1 MVVLVNDRLSPF
13 QRSRVMSRIRGK
25 NTAPEMLVRG
35 MVRGMGFGY
44 RLHRRDLPGSPDLVF
59 AGRKKVIFVHGCFWH
74 QHACA
79 RGKRPSSNRRFWNSK
94 LDANVQRDKR
104 NIAALKDDNWQV
116 LVVWECET
124 KDRTKLS
131 ERLEEFLRN

>member
-1 MVVLVNDRLSPF
+1 
-13 QRSRVMSRIRGK
+13 
-25 NTAPEMLVRG
+25 

>member
-1 MVVLVNDRLSPF
+1 
-13 QRSRVMSRIRGK
+13 MSRIRGK